1 MLTNFPPLHYL
12 CFLLQALLRDGCW
25 TSGVDT
31 LCCFIFQFL
40 VVFPYIMG
48 TLLHSL
54 STLWTNCPL
63 SFLCP
68 SRPLSCCPGGAH
80 PCSPLHGWSL
90 LDPGCGESSALPS
103 WLLLSANLRVWQS
116 SELGLPLVP
125 RLSFTCI
132 ALKTVRIDQCSIY
145 FSGSGHSYQ
154 FCASCQPLKTNSSTS
169 LLTPCPIGRYRVL
182 LTLRPPQLVHVF
194 SHGHCLLGCG

>member
-1 MLTNFPPLHYL
+1 MFTNFSPLHYL

-31 LCCFIFQFL
+31 LCCFIFRFL
-40 VVFPYIMG
+40 VVLPYIMG

-80 PCSPLHGWSL
+80 PCSPLHGGSL

-103 WLLLSANLRVWQS
+103 WLSLSANLHVWHVAV
-116 SELGLPLVP
+116 LGAGLASCAQALIH
-125 RLSFTCI
+125 CI
-132 ALKTVRIDQCSIY
+132 ALKTVRIDQCSIS

-154 FCASCQPLKTNSSTS
+154 FCASRQALKTNSSTS
-169 LLTPCPIGRYRVL
+169 PLTPLSY
-182 LTLRPPQLVHVF
+182 LTVPCAFHP
-194 SHGHCLLGCG
+194 